1 MTIFLPDKNGGL
13 LRSEMGRLNQRKPL
27 ETVLKDFSAER
38 MMETIRFLSSDE
50 LKGRALGSQELDRGA
65 EYIAQQFREAGLR
78 PGGDSGE
85 SYFQTWEEID
95 NTGHKVRMKN
105 IVGVISGIK
114 TEWSLQ
120 SVVIGAHYDHLGTSV
135 AENGKEHIYH
145 GADDN
150 ASGVSII
157 IELARVL
164 SKTLTP
170 DRSVIFVAFTGEES
184 GSKGSRYYI
193 AHQQRYPKDQIM
205 GMLNI
210 DTVGRLDKNRL
221 LILGSGSAKEW
232 GHIFKGASHMT
243 GVGIEMVSEE
253 LDSSDQKSFQEAG
266 IPAVQFFSGPHLDYH
281 KPTDTADKIDAEG
294 IAKVVSV
301 AKEVIEY
308 LASRQDPLTATITS
322 DRKTQSEPEKERKVS
337 FGIIPDFGYQ
347 GSGCRISGVIQD
359 SAAERAGLKEGDIIT
374 GINSVVVHR
383 LKDLSD
389 ILKSLNPGD
398 KVFISFLREGNEMK
412 IEAKVTVRR

>member
-1 MTIFLPDKNGGL
+1 
-13 LRSEMGRLNQRKPL
+13 MGRLIERKPL
-27 ETVLKDFSAER
+27 ATAMHSQEFSSEK
-38 MMETIRFLSSDE
+38 MMETIRFLASDE
-50 LKGRALGSQELDRGA
+50 LKGRALGSKELDQAA

-78 PGGDSGE
+78 PAGDSGE

-105 IVGVISGIK
+105 IVGVIPGIK
-114 TEWSLQ
+114 PEWSSQ

-135 AENGKEHIYH
+135 AENGKEQIYH

-170 DRSVIFVAFTGEES
+170 DRSVIFIAFTGEES
-184 GSKGSRYYI
+184 GRKGSKHYVT
-193 AHQQRYPKDQIM
+193 HQQRYPKDQIM

-210 DTVGRLDKNRL
+210 DTVGRLDKNKL

-243 GVGIEMVSEE
+243 GVGIEMISDE

-281 KPTDTADKIDAEG
+281 KPTDTADKINADG
-294 IAKVVSV
+294 LAKVASV

-308 LASRQDPLTATITS
+308 LASRQEPLTATITTE
-322 DRKTQSEPEKERKVS
+322 RNIEPEPKKERKVS

-347 GSGCRISGVIQD
+347 R
-359 SAAERAGLKEGDIIT
+359 
-374 GINSVVVHR
+374 
-383 LKDLSD
+383 
-389 ILKSLNPGD
+389 
-398 KVFISFLREGNEMK
+398 
-412 IEAKVTVRR
+412 

>member
-1 MTIFLPDKNGGL
+1 MTVFLPDKNGVP
-13 LRSEMGRLNQRKPL
+13 LRVDMGRLIERKPL
-27 ETVLKDFSAER
+27 ATVSQEFSSER
-38 MMETIRFLSSDE
+38 MMETIRFLASDE
-50 LKGRALGSQELDRGA
+50 LKGRALGSKELDQAA
-65 EYIAQQFREAGLR
+65 ENIAQQFREAGLR
-78 PGGDSGE
+78 PAGDSEE
-85 SYFQTWEEID
+85 SYFQAREEID

-105 IVGVISGIK
+105 IVGVIPGIK
-114 TEWSLQ
+114 PEWSSQ
-120 SVVIGAHYDHLGTSV
+120 SVVIGAHYDHLGISI
-135 AENGKEHIYH
+135 AENGKEQIYH

-150 ASGVSII
+150 ASGVAII
-157 IELARVL
+157 IELARLL

-184 GSKGSRYYI
+184 GRKGSRYYI

-210 DTVGRLDKNRL
+210 DTVGRLDQNKL

-243 GVGIEMVSEE
+243 GVGIEMVSDE

-281 KPTDTADKIDAEG
+281 KPTDTADKIDAG
-294 IAKVVSV
+294 GLAKVASV

-308 LASRQDPLTATITS
+308 LASRQEPLTATITTE
-322 DRKTQSEPEKERKVS
+322 RNIEPEPKKERKVS

-359 SAAERAGLKEGDIIT
+359 SAAERANLKEGDIIT

-412 IEAKVTVRR
+412 IEAEVTERR